1 MKSLKRIIIEG
12 RYDSLVIRLSNKL
25 LNVVKNSYS
34 STQSTDGKFAGHK
47 IYYTEN
53 ETVPNIVAADDS
65 GRDLQPEIYFEEV
78 EAPNIPLE
86 FYLSL
91 KVQWVEG
98 LDDYRV
104 GGDAFNDSAKD
115 PSKVDS
121 PPLIEVRLEI
131 DPADYPK
138 ILSEVSMNLKD
149 VLRHEIEHTT
159 QSGWNVMQGK
169 YLRSDATR
177 REKIDRGEIDKYQ
190 YFLLQKEQPA
200 MIQGLYTRAKKERKP
215 FALVVNTYLDIWVNN
230 GTMTAEQKEIILK
243 RWRTMLPKLGI
254 RQEL

>member
-1 MKSLKRIIIEG
+1 MISLSKLIIEG
-12 RYDSLVIRLSNKL
+12 RYDSLVTRLSNKL

-34 STQSTDGKFAGHK
+34 STQSTDGKFAGQK
-47 IYYTEN
+47 IYYTKG
-53 ETVPNIVAADDS
+53 ETVPNISAESDS
-65 GRDLQPEIYFEEV
+65 GVELQPEIYFEEV
-78 EAPNIPLE
+78 EALDIPLE

-91 KVQWVEG
+91 KVQWVED

-104 GGDAFNDSAKD
+104 GGDAFNDPGKD

-121 PPLIEVRLEI
+121 PPLIEVRFEI

-138 ILSEVSMNLKD
+138 ILSEVSMDLKD
-149 VLRHEIEHTT
+149 TLRHEIEHTT
-159 QSGWNVMQGK
+159 QSGWNVMQSK
-169 YLRSDATR
+169 YLRSDAAR
-177 REKIDRGEIDKYQ
+177 REKINTGKIDSYQ

-215 FALVVNTYLDIWVNN
+215 FALVVNSYLDIWVNN

-243 RWRTMLPKLGI
+243 RWRKMLPKLGI
-254 RQEL
+254 KQEL